1 MARAIDMAVEKAMPL
16 SRDVGLSMDIEIA
29 IGIAEGKAMTL
40 VRAVDLG
47 MAIEI
52 AIAMGMAM
60 FFCLGGMGLGFG
72 RSSHVAKKMTS
83 LT

>member
-1 MARAIDMAVEKAMPL
+1 
-16 SRDVGLSMDIEIA
+16 
-29 IGIAEGKAMTL
+29 MTL
-40 VRAVDLG
+40 GRAVDLG

-72 RSSHVAKKMTS
+72 RSSHEAKKMTS